1 MDEWFWRKT
10 MGNIRLSVAGSTV
23 RNAGP
28 VLETKTRILDSTLE
42 SIDCAETAVLEV
54 ARRGGLR
61 ESTLEHIGLAVHEV
75 VTNAIVHGN
84 GSNARKKVVVKV
96 SRTPDELRI
105 LISDQGNGF
114 DPDCLLD
121 PLSPQG
127 LLEGSGRGI
136 YLARTFMDEF
146 CVQPDDAGGTTVT
159 MIKYLS
165 SAGR

>member
-1 MDEWFWRKT
+1 
-10 MGNIRLSVAGSTV
+10 MGHIHLSNVRSTV
-23 RNAGP
+23 RNTSP
-28 VLETKTRILDSTLE
+28 ILETKTRIMDSTLE
-42 SIDCAETAVLEV
+42 SIDSSESAVLEV
-54 ARRGGLR
+54 ARRGGLC
-61 ESTLEHIGLAVHEV
+61 ETNLEHIGLAVHEV

-84 GSNARKKVVVKV
+84 RSNVHKKVIVTI
-96 SRTPDELRI
+96 SRTADKLKI
-105 LISDQGNGF
+105 LISDQGDGF

-159 MIKYLS
+159 MVKYLPPAN
-165 SAGR
+165 AGR